1 MGQASAG
8 QELGSFCHGLNVTC
22 AEGLALPLGRLWE
35 AIMGGFFSSFLLIC
49 IFQMFFN
56 GHVFLL

>member
-22 AEGLALPLGRLWE
+22 AEGLASPLVRLWE
-35 AIMGGFFSSFLLIC
+35 AIMGGFFSSFY
-49 IFQMFFN
+49 
-56 GHVFLL
+56 